1 MNSYIYFKVHSFHL
15 KILLMAIF
23 GLLGQILMGCSIE
36 PKNSVPEKYRV
47 GQISFHRV
55 CAQCHGADAIGGGRA
70 PTFLQEKFNPKN
82 FPNGRIVRAILNGS
96 DSGSMP
102 SQKNKV
108 TDDEIK
114 EILKYIRHSQ
124 REAGVIK

>member
-1 MNSYIYFKVHSFHL
+1 MQSFYS
-15 KILLMAIF
+15 KILLMTIF
-23 GLLGQILMGCSIE
+23 GLLGQILMGCAIE
-36 PKNSVPEKYRV
+36 PKKTVPEKYRI
-47 GQISFHRV
+47 GQINFHRV
-55 CAQCHGADAIGGGRA
+55 CAQCHGADAMGGGRA
-70 PTFLQEKFNPKN
+70 PTFLQKKFNPKN

-108 TDDEIK
+108 IDDEIR

-124 REAGVIK
+124 REAGII

>member
-1 MNSYIYFKVHSFHL
+1 MNSYIKFKSQSFHS
-15 KILLMAIF
+15 KFLLMTIF

-36 PKNSVPEKYRV
+36 PKNSVPEKYRI
-47 GQISFHRV
+47 GQIKFHQV
-55 CAQCHGADAIGGGRA
+55 CAQCHGADGMGGGRA

-82 FPNGRIVRAILNGS
+82 FSNGRIVRAILNGS

-114 EILKYIRHSQ
+114 EIIKYIRHSQ
-124 REAGVIK
+124 REAGIT

>member
-1 MNSYIYFKVHSFHL
+1 M
-15 KILLMAIF
+15 
-23 GLLGQILMGCSIE
+23 
-36 PKNSVPEKYRV
+36 
-47 GQISFHRV
+47 
-55 CAQCHGADAIGGGRA
+55 GGGRA

-82 FPNGRIVRAILNGS
+82 FSNGRIVRAILNGS

-114 EILKYIRHSQ
+114 EIIKYIRHSQ
-124 REAGVIK
+124 REAGIT

>member
-1 MNSYIYFKVHSFHL
+1 MQNFYS
-15 KILLMAIF
+15 KILLMIIF

-36 PKNSVPEKYRV
+36 PKKSVPEKYRI

-55 CAQCHGADAIGGGRA
+55 CAQCHGAYAMGGGARA

-82 FPNGRIVRAILNGS
+82 FPNRRIVRAILNGS

-102 SQKNKV
+102 SQINKV
-108 TDDEIK
+108 TDDEIR
-114 EILKYIRHSQ
+114 EILKYIRYPQ
-124 REAGVIK
+124 KEVGII

>member
-1 MNSYIYFKVHSFHL
+1 MKNNIFRFYS
-15 KILLMAIF
+15 KIVITIFPLMFNLL
-23 GLLGQILMGCSIE
+23 LTGCSIE
-36 PKNSVPEKYRV
+36 PENVVPKEYQL
-47 GQISFHRV
+47 GQTSYHRV
-55 CAQCHGADAIGGGRA
+55 CAQCHGADAMGGGRA

-82 FPNGRIVRAILNGS
+82 FSNGRIVRAILNGS

-114 EILKYIRHSQ
+114 EIIKYIRHSQ
-124 REAGVIK
+124 REAGIT

>member
-1 MNSYIYFKVHSFHL
+1 MT
-15 KILLMAIF
+15 IF
-23 GLLGQILMGCSIE
+23 GLFGQILMGCSIE
-36 PKNSVPEKYRV
+36 PKKSVPEQYRV

-82 FPNGRIVRAILNGS
+82 FSNGRIVRAILNGS

>member
-1 MNSYIYFKVHSFHL
+1 MDSYIKFKIQSFHL
-15 KILLMAIF
+15 KILLITIF
-23 GLLGQILMGCSIE
+23 GLLGQSLIGCTIE
-36 PKNSVPEKYRV
+36 PKNTVPEKYRI
-47 GQISFHRV
+47 GQIKFHQV
-55 CAQCHGADAIGGGRA
+55 CAQCHGADGMEGGRA

-82 FPNGRIVRAILNGS
+82 FPNRRIVRAILNGS

-108 TDDEIK
+108 TDDEIG

-124 REAGVIK
+124 REAGIT